1 MTGEMGDISSMSNEQ
16 LRNELSTSGLGSIP
30 AITSSTRKIYEK
42 KLASLR
48 AEKGG
53 RRRRETIFQERDSS
67 PGHRREETS
76 YQERNSP
83 PVHRRREIS
92 FQERDS
98 SPGRRREE
106 PRSLGY
112 DSSSASS
119 RREETSFQERDSSP
133 GHRREEPRSMGGW
146 DSSSASS
153 RLGGTDTQERDSSPG
168 RRRRETNFQE
178 RDSSPDSSRYREFE
192 NQEYTRYRYRQPPL
206 QYSGLPSPHTFLNQI
221 RSQQSST
228 PKSRPWNA
236 RVKWITGR
244 VISKLGLIA
253 PIVVILVVL
262 GAFYYTASPVFPV
275 ALEDDDGPTPVE
287 REYFDDI

>member
-1 MTGEMGDISSMSNEQ
+1 MGDISSMSNEQ

-133 GHRREEPRSMGGW
+133 GHRREEPRSLGY
-146 DSSSASS
+146 DSSSSSS

-178 RDSSPDSSRYREFE
+178 RDSSPESSRYREFE